1 MRRETT
7 RWAAGLLGL
16 SLLATGGCSG
26 EGPEGVVPG
35 VEALVFA
42 KRNFVRPDG
51 SHAVNSGVRQAFD
64 YQRYVPG
71 GGVFVLSPPTPDGD
85 LLELTA
91 DFEEV
96 DINGL
101 DLSFDAKQVVFSMR
115 HAGTDN
121 YHIYVANIDGSEV
134 RQLTFGPYNDV
145 KPVWLPGDRIAFV
158 TNEPYTEMGTRANE
172 YEHQRDV
179 TQLGTI
185 SAQVGDADR
194 RLCAQN
200 LSHTADP
207 FLMSDG
213 RVGFSQWEHL
223 GPVNDVKLRAVN
235 PDCTGEIALAGQHG
249 KPGNSIVQVREVE
262 QGVFY
267 AVVMPRSGTMQGGS
281 LVRIEVPTSS
291 IGSGVFYDEQRA
303 RFDLLTPEV
312 PTGGASPP
320 SGAGRYRRPTALP
333 GSEQLLVSWSDGD
346 VNGRNQLAGIAPD
359 FGIYLFD
366 PQTRERRLV
375 YNDPT
380 SWDVYALPVVPR
392 EEPPVRGGTVDEEE
406 QGAILGSVDVTQT
419 SLEERVRT
427 LDNGP
432 LAGLSLAE
440 ALQYAHRVR
449 IIEGFS
455 SEIGPVRRF
464 GLTAHEGAAIVGE
477 ARVLDDGSWEARVPA
492 MLPYHLQP
500 LDRFGM
506 SIRNQLLWIRA
517 HKGEQRRCGGCHAP
531 RTEQVLPRRGPTT
544 LAQQAGAEDFLKPVE
559 ERLELPWI
567 GSTTARNI
575 QDLFDDKCVSCHDG
589 GPSDPF
595 RDRTYTVAFESQDGE
610 MLGEVEMPYLRLT
623 SEPAPIYQ
631 MDSAERYPMSY
642 TTLMLAAGMM
652 GESRG
657 DVMGDAPPVF
667 IYPGAA
673 RQSLLVRK
681 LNVNAEDD
689 PNEWAWSDMPHPE
702 DVGVTLTR
710 EERMMLVRMA
720 DLGAQFWSRRNIDV
734 VDEWGRRYE

>member
-1 MRRETT
+1 MRRTT
-7 RWAAGLLGL
+7 MRWAASLFGL
-16 SLLATGGCSG
+16 SVLAAAGCSG

-51 SHAVNSGVRQAFD
+51 SHAVGSGVRQSFD

-71 GGVFVLSPPTPDGD
+71 GGVFVLSPPAPDGD

-91 DFEEV
+91 DFEDV

-115 HAGTDN
+115 HAGTSN

-134 RQLTFGPYNDV
+134 RQLTFGPYDDV
-145 KPVWLPGDRIAFV
+145 KPIWLPGDRIAFV

-179 TQLGTI
+179 SQLGTI
-185 SAQVGDADR
+185 STQVGDADR
-194 RLCAQN
+194 RLCAQG

-213 RVGFSQWEHL
+213 RIGFSQWEHL

-235 PDCTGEIALAGQHG
+235 PDCTGEVAIAGQHG

-262 QGVFY
+262 LGVLY
-267 AVVMPRSGTMQGGS
+267 GVVMRRSGTLQGGS
-281 LVRIEVPTSS
+281 LVRIDVPTEQV
-291 IGSGVFYDEQRA
+291 GSGVFYDEQRA
-303 RFDLLTPEV
+303 SFDLLTPEV
-312 PTGGASPP
+312 PTGSASPP

-333 GSEQLLVSWSDGD
+333 GTDKLLVSWSDGD
-346 VNGRNQLAGIAPD
+346 VNGRNQLAGVAPD

-366 PQTRERRLV
+366 PERRERTLV

-380 SWDVYALPVVPR
+380 SWDVYALPVTPR
-392 EEPPVRGGTVDEEE
+392 EEPPVREGTVSEGEEA
-406 QGAILGSVDVTQT
+406 AILGSVDVTAT
-419 SLEERVRT
+419 SLDETVRT
-427 LDNGP
+427 LDEGP
-432 LAGLSLAE
+432 LDGATLAE
-440 ALQYAHRVR
+440 ALRMAYRVR

-455 SEIGPVRRF
+455 SEIGPVRNF
-464 GLTAHEGAAIVGE
+464 GLTLHEGAAIMGE

-500 LDRFGM
+500 VDRFGM

-531 RTEQVLPRRGPTT
+531 RTEQVIPRNGPTT
-544 LAQQAGAEDFLKPVE
+544 LAQQAGPEDFVRPVA

-567 GSTTARNI
+567 GGPAGTNI
-575 QDLFDDKCVSCHDG
+575 QDLFDRKCVSCHDG
-589 GPSDPF
+589 GASDPF
-595 RDRTYTVAFESQDGE
+595 RDRTYTVAFESQEGE
-610 MLGEVEMPYLRLT
+610 MLGEVEIPYLRLT
-623 SEPAPIYQ
+623 DEPITVYQ
-631 MDSAERYPMSY
+631 LDSAEQYPMSY
-642 TTLMLAAGMM
+642 VTLMMAAGLM

-657 DVMGDAPPVF
+657 SVMGDAPPAFV
-667 IYPGAA
+667 YPGAA
-673 RQSLLVRK
+673 RESQLIRK
-681 LNVNAEDD
+681 ININAEDD
-689 PNEWAWSDMPHPE
+689 PDTWAWDSMPHPE
-702 DVGVTLTR
+702 DVGVELTR

-720 DLGAQFWSRRNIDV
+720 DLGGQFWSRKNIDL